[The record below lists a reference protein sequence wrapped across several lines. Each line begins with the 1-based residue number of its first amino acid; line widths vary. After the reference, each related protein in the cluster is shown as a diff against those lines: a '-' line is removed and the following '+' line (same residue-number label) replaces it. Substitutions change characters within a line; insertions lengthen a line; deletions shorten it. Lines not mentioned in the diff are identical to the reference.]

1 VGYLLAGQ
9 IGPAENKAFSK
20 QASTSVNA
28 AATLRIGA
36 SRSWLAISD
45 LGVRILYTL
54 VGGIRM
60 LRQRT
65 LQRDRCPPQPHKLW
79 ILASIIILGILSNS
93 AISMIVQL
101 YLKELRVAPLV
112 ISANTA
118 IIFLGIMI
126 GSSFWGRLA
135 DLLPLKGI
143 LTPLLASA
151 GAVTSGLILL
161 PPHWITLALVFLQ
174 SMIISGLVPLGM
186 SVVSKTAFSRRGRN
200 LGYVAASRS
209 LGWMLGQLFGGILLE
224 SMDFRWAFATL
235 TLSPL
240 AAILVVPF
248 VHSDISSRDPSQ
260 WVESKQKTS
269 LKIVY
274 LASTLRQM
282 GTAGCL
288 SLIFVYMSFIGI
300 PTAAMG
306 IVSALNSG
314 TQVLGMPLFGRL
326 ADRVGR
332 RRVFLLGY
340 GIASVVPLLFIVAH
354 NAPGMGAG
362 FFLLGIAFSALYVGS
377 AAYIGDHIH
386 FQRHGTAES
395 LDRWLLAR
403 LHLQSATQECLRS
416 WQA

>member
-1 VGYLLAGQ
+1 
-9 IGPAENKAFSK
+9 
-20 QASTSVNA
+20 
-28 AATLRIGA
+28 
-36 SRSWLAISD
+36 
-45 LGVRILYTL
+45 
-54 VGGIRM
+54 M
-60 LRQRT
+60 LHQRA
-65 LQRDRCPPQPHKLW
+65 LQQDRCPPQPYKLLT
-79 ILASIIILGILSNS
+79 LASIIILGILSNS
-93 AISMIVQL
+93 AISLLSQL
-101 YLKELRVAPLV
+101 YLKELQATPLV

-118 IIFLGIMI
+118 VIFLGIMV

-135 DLLPLKGI
+135 DLLPLKVI

-151 GAVTSGLILL
+151 GVVTSGLILL
-161 PPHWITLALVFLQ
+161 PSYWITLVLVFLQ

-200 LGYVAASRS
+200 LGYVTASRS

-224 SMDFRWAFATL
+224 SMDFRWAFTIL

-240 AAILVVPF
+240 AAILAVPF
-248 VHSDISSRDPSQ
+248 VHSDTSSRDPSQ
-260 WVESKQKTS
+260 LVESKQKTP

-274 LASTLRQM
+274 LSSTLRQM

-288 SLIFVYMSFIGI
+288 SLIFVYMSIVGI
-300 PTAAMG
+300 PAAIMG

-314 TQVLGMPLFGRL
+314 TQVLGMLLFGRL

-332 RRVFLLGY
+332 RRVFVLGY

-377 AAYIGDHIH
+377 AAYIGDHVH
-386 FQRHGTAES
+386 FQRHGTALGLLES
-395 LDRWLLAR
+395 SRGLGGVLGPLVAGAIAPTVGYSGMFAVMAGITGVSFLLILLGTR
-403 LHLQSATQECLRS
+403 KMPCLYP
-416 WQA
+416 